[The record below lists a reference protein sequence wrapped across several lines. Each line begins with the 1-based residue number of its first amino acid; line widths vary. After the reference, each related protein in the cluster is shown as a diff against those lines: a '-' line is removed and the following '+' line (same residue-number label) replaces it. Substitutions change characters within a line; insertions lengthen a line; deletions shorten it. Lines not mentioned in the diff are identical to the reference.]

1 MSKTAAQFVALEFLK
16 SKGTATPAEINAHVG
31 KGNYA
36 AKYVCYLKL
45 YGYEI
50 ETVKDGRTVTEYKF
64 ISDGDSATREYKWV
78 PPAQR
83 GQNKAATSNMK
94 SARVKR
100 DAEAVFEKA
109 AKPKASKPVKVRQ
122 SKQTPSAPVKKAARN
137 ALKDRADAEADRLL
151 AEIGMKNGGEYAGG
165 TYSVDPDWD
174 SMDGIDVANFLK

>member
-64 ISDGDSATREYKWV
+64 ISDGDSATRNFKWV
-78 PPAQR
+78 APADR
-83 GQNKAATSNMK
+83 GKVKTPKVKAAK
-94 SARVKR
+94 V
-100 DAEAVFEKA
+100 

-122 SKQTPSAPVKKAARN
+122 SKQTPSAPVSVACAFTVILTLHCGSCRYGIYVICSDCTKHRKHIGTTARPSISRCGH
-137 ALKDRADAEADRLL
+137 ASSGIRLS
-151 AEIGMKNGGEYAGG
+151 K
-165 TYSVDPDWD
+165 T
-174 SMDGIDVANFLK
+174 

>member
-16 SKGTATPAEINAHVG
+16 QKGSATPAEINAHVG

-64 ISDGDSATREYKWV
+64 ISDGDSATRNFKWV
-78 PPAQR
+78 APADR
-83 GQNKAATSNMK
+83 GKVKTPKVKAAK
-94 SARVKR
+94 V
-100 DAEAVFEKA
+100 

-151 AEIGMKNGGEYAGG
+151 AEIGMKNAGEYAGG